1 MSWEYEVFYNLDSVY
16 AFVPVNGKVLCGSRG
31 LYLYPERFIPFD
43 DKVRDMKISGDSVWV
58 LTRRRLLL
66 YRDGE
71 VMELMN
77 FSPPLFESSPL
88 SFGIY
93 KNKAWVGFENGYWV
107 MDGSFYPTDFPVF
120 SILPGESL
128 WIGGPDGVYK
138 GVPGEIQKISGIDD
152 TVFSLIRFNDTLF
165 AGGKGIWR
173 YENGWIKEA
182 DYRIKR
188 FRIYENLFAVGDD
201 GAYERNNGWKLVN
214 EGGNDVLVKDGEI
227 WVARNQGICAGN
239 EEIFLPS
246 PGSDTYRD
254 MEEDP
259 YGNIWFVHPWS
270 EPGSRPSTFY
280 YSLRLTEFTKK
291 GEWRVYNRKRE
302 WNALARFY
310 SIETDSHGLWIGL
323 FHAWIGYAILFIP
336 YDSMFPSLRFTLETD
351 DQNTGQIFLFKDTLW
366 VSTIVEYVVMKYS
379 VAQDTPVL
387 LDMFAGKDEF
397 YNVRAIERDGDG
409 NMWFGSSHPNGEV
422 GITVIKKD
430 GGRIKVSGL
439 PSPCILSL
447 AWDPRGWMWAATLS
461 GLVKIED
468 FKVSGVYRDEP
479 VYDVEVDPYGYVWFL
494 SSSGLWRLTPSFE
507 EEFFLSVE
515 TDIEKAGLLYDSR
528 GRLWAGGCSG
538 LYCIYPDESE
548 KKREELTIYPN
559 PWIAGRH
566 SVVNITSP
574 VGVQDARI
582 LIYSPSGEKLYEGFS
597 ARRIYSLD
605 PSFLNSGIYIVVA
618 IRDGKAVKG

>member
-16 AFVPVNGKVLCGSRG
+16 AFVPVNEKVLCGSRG

-43 DKVRDMKISGDSVWV
+43 DKVRNMKISGDSVWI

-291 GEWRVYNRKRE
+291 GEWKVFNRNKE
-302 WNALARFY
+302 WEVKARFY
-310 SIETDSHGLWIGL
+310 SLAPDSHGIWIGL
-323 FHAWIGYAILFIP
+323 FHSWIGYGVLYVP
-336 YDSMFPSLRFTLETD
+336 YDTIAPSLRFALATE
-351 DQNTGQIFLFKDTLW
+351 DQN
-366 VSTIVEYVVMKYS
+366 
-379 VAQDTPVL
+379 
-387 LDMFAGKDEF
+387 
-397 YNVRAIERDGDG
+397 
-409 NMWFGSSHPNGEV
+409 
-422 GITVIKKD
+422 
-430 GGRIKVSGL
+430 
-439 PSPCILSL
+439 
-447 AWDPRGWMWAATLS
+447 
-461 GLVKIED
+461 
-468 FKVSGVYRDEP
+468 
-479 VYDVEVDPYGYVWFL
+479 
-494 SSSGLWRLTPSFE
+494 
-507 EEFFLSVE
+507 
-515 TDIEKAGLLYDSR
+515 
-528 GRLWAGGCSG
+528 
-538 LYCIYPDESE
+538 
-548 KKREELTIYPN
+548 
-559 PWIAGRH
+559 
-566 SVVNITSP
+566 
-574 VGVQDARI
+574 
-582 LIYSPSGEKLYEGFS
+582 
-597 ARRIYSLD
+597 
-605 PSFLNSGIYIVVA
+605 
-618 IRDGKAVKG
+618 